1 MVLLLALKTN
11 KWFDPRRGTVRAAP
25 LQRKGGAMR
34 FYGLALAAVLT
45 LTATSGSAQ
54 AQQYKSRPIDA
65 EKLVMKPADT
75 ATNIV
80 GTSFKYVSRVA
91 AGYVENNAMV
101 RTVNALFG
109 TKKRAAPTQGG
120 LSPLPDPSSY
130 PSNYYDSPIKP
141 VFPKY
146 STFGK

>member
-1 MVLLLALKTN
+1 
-11 KWFDPRRGTVRAAP
+11 
-25 LQRKGGAMR
+25 MR
-34 FYGLALAAVLT
+34 FYGMALAAVVGLAA
-45 LTATSGSAQ
+45 LGGSAQ
-54 AQQYKSRPIDA
+54 AQQYVSRPIDA
-65 EKLVMKPADT
+65 EKLVIKPTDT
-75 ATNIV
+75 ATGIV
-80 GTSFKYVSRVA
+80 GNSFKYVSRVA

-109 TKKRAAPTQGG
+109 VKKRAAPVQGG

-130 PSNYYDSPIKP
+130 PSNYYNSPIKP